1 MGGCEYLQCMA
12 GVLVCTLAVSSAS
25 QTDFNSTTH
34 LVLYVDTHAHMHA
47 RTHRVYGFHSAI
59 NAHA

>member
-25 QTDFNSTTH
+25 QTDFHSTTH
-34 LVLYVDTHAHMHA
+34 LVLYADTYAHMHA
-47 RTHRVYGFHSAI
+47 RTRRVYGFHSAI